1 MLGKTLIRLFR
12 LLVTT
17 KQILFMKHYDAI
29 IIGAGQAGT
38 PLAKKLAEAGK
49 KTAIVEKRLV
59 GGTCI
64 NDGCTP
70 TKAMIASA
78 RAVYQAKNA
87 SDLGVEIGNVKIN
100 FKKIKQRKDDIVKQF
115 RESSEKGINNTK
127 GLQLIFGTAKFS
139 GEKELT
145 IALNDG
151 GEEKITA
158 DLIFINTGA
167 KTAIPEIEGLDTIDY
182 LTSTTILDLEA
193 VPEHLVVIGGNYIGL
208 EFGQMFNRFGSK
220 ITILEKSSGIIAKED
235 QDISS
240 ALTEILTNEKIE
252 IITDAKVNK
261 ISRDKKQIQ
270 IAVESGKTK
279 KNIIASHLLIAAGR
293 IPQTADLGLEN
304 CGVKLDD
311 RGHILVNEK
320 LETNIKGIY
329 ALGDVKGG
337 PAFTHIAYNDYT
349 IVYRN
354 LIEGTNYS
362 IHDRPVPY
370 CMFTDPQLGRI
381 GISEK
386 EAKEQKLNYEV
397 AVLPMAYVARGIET
411 NETLGLM
418 KAVVDVDTKKILGA
432 AILASEGGEIMS
444 VLQMAMEGGITYDQ
458 IRYCVFAHPTY
469 TESLN
474 NLFMKIHK

>member
-1 MLGKTLIRLFR
+1 
-12 LLVTT
+12 
-17 KQILFMKHYDAI
+17 MKHYDAI

-49 KTAIVEKRLV
+49 KTAIIEKRYV

-78 RAVYQAKNA
+78 RAVYQARKA
-87 SDLGVEIGNVKIN
+87 IELGVEVGAIKIN
-100 FKKIKQRKDDIVKQF
+100 FKKIKQRKDDIVNQF
-115 RESSEKGINNTK
+115 RSSSEKGIKSTK
-127 GLQLIFGTAKFS
+127 GLELIFGTAKFS

-151 GEEKITA
+151 GEEKVTA
-158 DLIFINTGA
+158 DWIFINTGA
-167 KTAIPEIEGLDTIDY
+167 KIAIPDIEGINEIDY
-182 LTSTTILDLEA
+182 LTSTTILDLET

-220 ITILEKSSGIIAKED
+220 VTVLEKSPGILAKED

-240 ALTEILTNEKIE
+240 ALTKILTDEKIE
-252 IITDAKVNK
+252 LITDVK
-261 ISRDKKQIQ
+261 IRKIEQDKKQIR
-270 IAVESGKTK
+270 ITLDSGKTK
-279 KNIIASHLLIAAGR
+279 KEITATHVLVAAGR
-293 IPQTADLGLEN
+293 TPQTADLGLEN

-311 RGHILVNEK
+311 KGYILVNEK

-386 EAKEQKLNYEV
+386 EAKEKKLNYKV
-397 AVLPMAYVARGIET
+397 AVLPMTYVARGIET

-418 KAVVDVDTKKILGA
+418 KAIVDADSKKILGV

-444 VLQMAMEGGITYDQ
+444 VLQMAMEGDITYDR

-469 TESLN
+469 SESLN
-474 NLFMKIHK
+474 NLFMKLDK

>member
-1 MLGKTLIRLFR
+1 MSNIDLLIQ
-12 LLVTT
+12 VIMTT
-17 KQILFMKHYDAI
+17 KQILSMKHYDAI

-49 KTAIVEKRLV
+49 KTAVIEKRLV

-70 TKAMIASA
+70 TKAMVASA
-78 RAVYQAKNA
+78 RAVYQAKKA
-87 SDLGVEIGNVKIN
+87 AELGVEIGTVKIN

-127 GLQLIFGTAKFS
+127 DLELIFGTAKFS
-139 GEKELT
+139 GKKELI

-167 KTAIPEIEGLDTIDY
+167 NTAIPDIEGLDEIEY
-182 LTSTTILDLEA
+182 LTSTTILDLETI
-193 VPEHLVVIGGNYIGL
+193 PEHLVVIGGNYIGL

-220 ITILEKSSGIIAKED
+220 VTILEKSSSILAKED

-240 ALTEILTNEKIE
+240 ALSEILSDEKIKLF
-252 IITDAKVNK
+252 TDVK
-261 ISRDKKQIQ
+261 INSIKNDKKHIQ
-270 IAVESGKTK
+270 ISFESGKTK
-279 KNIIASHLLIAAGR
+279 KNITASHVLIAVGR
-293 IPQTADLGLEN
+293 TPQTADLGLEN

-311 RGHILVNEK
+311 KGHVLVNEK

-354 LIEGTNYS
+354 LVEGTNYS

-386 EAKEQKLNYEV
+386 EAKEKKLNYKV

-418 KAVVDVDTKKILGA
+418 KAVVDADTKKILGA

-444 VLQMAMEGGITYDQ
+444 VLQMAMEGDITYDR

-469 TESLN
+469 SESLN
-474 NLFMKIHK
+474 NLFMKIDN